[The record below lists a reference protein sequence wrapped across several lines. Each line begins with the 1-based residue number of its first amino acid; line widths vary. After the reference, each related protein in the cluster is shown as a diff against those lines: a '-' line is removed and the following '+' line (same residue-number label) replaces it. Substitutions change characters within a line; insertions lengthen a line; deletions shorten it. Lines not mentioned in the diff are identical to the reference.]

1 MEDEKISIRNKG
13 LIISIALILFFV
25 MGAAAAANETDTGIA
40 QEADVQE
47 TSLEEDVVQDVITQD
62 ETQNSTLEQTDQSP
76 TVEDSQKVPTTIKS
90 SDKNI
95 VKGSEF
101 SVKLT
106 DDNSVPIADKEVKFT
121 FNKVVTKANTD
132 SNGIAKLKINAN
144 PGEYTVKYS
153 FAADGYSSCE
163 NTSKIFVITSSKTKV
178 TGADYKAYV
187 GFNNLYTVLFT
198 VGGNPLGHKWVTFTI
213 NGKKYPAKTTL
224 KGNAMINIKEAPGK
238 YKIYYSFGGEKNIN
252 AVTGKSKITVKK
264 KMPTKIYK
272 AYTETY
278 VHKQKGYFKVVVKD
292 ARGNVLAKK
301 KVVFK
306 LNGKKIVK
314 KTNSKGIATYKVKLG
329 AGKYKL
335 KVWTYENSKYYA
347 AKRTYTIKVRSLPP
361 QGNGM
366 WLFGKDMKSVDF
378 NKLEKNGF
386 KHILL
391 NFKAIEL
398 YGKSGVEKWIKEAS
412 KHGIKVHI
420 WMQVFYS
427 GGEWQNPV
435 SGGSINYGLIN
446 SKVSEAKSYA
456 KVKGVA
462 GVHFD
467 YVRYPGTAHN
477 YANSVNAVNTF
488 IKKATSAI
496 HGVNKNLIVSAAV
509 MPEPSGMEYYYGQDI
524 STMGRYLDAII
535 PMVYKG
541 NYHAGDAWIK
551 SVTQTFAKQSKKA
564 KIWTGLQTYES
575 DEDLKMLSANELR
588 GDARAAYNGGAA
600 GVILFRF
607 GLFNYINFKEM

>member
-163 NTSKIFVITSSKTKV
+163 NTSKIFVITSSKTKAIG
-178 TGADYKAYV
+178 TDYKAYV

-391 NFKAIEL
+391 N
-398 YGKSGVEKWIKEAS
+398 STAS
-412 KHGIKVHI
+412 
-420 WMQVFYS
+420 QVLR
-427 GGEWQNPV
+427 N
-435 SGGSINYGLIN
+435 GSRKPA
-446 SKVSEAKSYA
+446 SMA
-456 KVKGVA
+456 
-462 GVHFD
+462 
-467 YVRYPGTAHN
+467 
-477 YANSVNAVNTF
+477 
-488 IKKATSAI
+488 
-496 HGVNKNLIVSAAV
+496 
-509 MPEPSGMEYYYGQDI
+509 
-524 STMGRYLDAII
+524 
-535 PMVYKG
+535 
-541 NYHAGDAWIK
+541 
-551 SVTQTFAKQSKKA
+551 
-564 KIWTGLQTYES
+564 
-575 DEDLKMLSANELR
+575 
-588 GDARAAYNGGAA
+588 
-600 GVILFRF
+600 
-607 GLFNYINFKEM
+607 